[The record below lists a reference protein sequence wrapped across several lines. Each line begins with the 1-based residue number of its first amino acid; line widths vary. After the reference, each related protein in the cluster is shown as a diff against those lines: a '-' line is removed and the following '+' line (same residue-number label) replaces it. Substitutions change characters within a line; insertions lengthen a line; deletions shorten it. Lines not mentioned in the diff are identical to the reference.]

1 MTAPTGGRPFPE
13 PPPPAANARETRMPS
28 VVEGQE
34 PPPSMKND
42 YLERYGADPR
52 WKPFPEIREG
62 FRTVVVIP
70 ALAESSSIL
79 HTLQSLAANPEGDLA
94 GTLVLVV
101 VNNRERA
108 FLKPGEWEDNRKTL
122 EILRELASGRDG
134 GGATRPAA
142 REVAGRV
149 RLTVVDASSPGL
161 ELPEKTGGVGLAR
174 KIGFD
179 CALRLPP
186 PRGGG
191 GVLLCSLDADT
202 LVEPNY
208 LSSVRRFF
216 KDGKRGA
223 AAIRFRHPRP
233 VDEEEQKAIV
243 CYEIFLRYYV
253 LGLRSARSPYA
264 FHAVGSAMACTS
276 GAYAAVRGM
285 NRRKGGEDFYF
296 LNKLAKV
303 TAVGDIR
310 STTVHPSP
318 RRSGRV
324 PFGTGRRVLRFLEEE
339 RDEYLLY
346 HPRVFSILESWLETV
361 SWHPGEKGAALLER
375 AKDIHP
381 ALATFLETRG
391 FAAAWENIRKNA
403 KRNDRLLRQFHG
415 WFDGFETLKLVR
427 FLSEEAF
434 PLVPMFEALPFLF
447 RRWGVPC
454 PAGLPSSSIPPAAVQ
469 EEILFA
475 MESMETRP
483 PSPGPV
489 DGIG

>member
-1 MTAPTGGRPFPE
+1 
-13 PPPPAANARETRMPS
+13 
-28 VVEGQE
+28 
-34 PPPSMKND
+34 MKND

-79 HTLQSLAANPEGDLA
+79 HTLQSLAANPDGDLA
-94 GTLVLVV
+94 GALVLVV

-108 FLKPGEWEDNRKTL
+108 FLNPGEWEDNRRTL
-122 EILRELASGRDG
+122 EILRELAFGRDG
-134 GGATRPAA
+134 GTAAPDAASRSAA

-149 RLTVVDASSPGL
+149 RLAVVDASSPGL

-186 PRGGG
+186 PRDGG

-202 LVEPNY
+202 LVEPHY
-208 LSSVRRFF
+208 LPSVRRFF
-216 KDGKRGA
+216 EDGKGGA
-223 AAIRFRHPRP
+223 AVIRFRHSRP
-233 VDEEEQKAIV
+233 ADEEERKAIL

-253 LGLRSARSPYA
+253 LGLRTARSPYA
-264 FHAVGSAMACTS
+264 FHTIGSAMACTS

-324 PFGTGRRVLRFLEEE
+324 PFGTGRRVLRFLEEG

-346 HPRVFSILESWLETV
+346 HPRVFSILESWLGAV
-361 SWHPGEKGAALLER
+361 SRHPGDGGTALLGR
-375 AKDIHP
+375 AGDIHP

-391 FAAAWENIRKNA
+391 FAPAWEKIRENA
-403 KRNDRLLRQFHG
+403 PGNDQRLRQFHG

-427 FLSEEAF
+427 FLSAEAF
-434 PLVPMFEALPFLF
+434 PPAPMFEALPFLF
-447 RRWGVPC
+447 GRWGVPV
-454 PAGLPSSSIPPAAVQ
+454 PEGLPSSPIPPAALQ
-469 EEILFA
+469 EEILLA
-475 MESMETRP
+475 MESMEARP
-483 PSPGPV
+483 PVPV
-489 DGIG
+489 PPTELVDRPPAS